1 MYKVLKRFKDLKDH
15 GYTYNAGEQY
25 PRKGLKVGKRR
36 LQELA
41 SDQNRRG
48 IPLIQFV
55 EEKNAN

>member
-1 MYKVLKRFKDLKDH
+1 MYRVLKRFKDLKDH

-48 IPLIQFV
+48 VPLIEWV
-55 EEKNAN
+55 DEKDAD